1 MLVSTRTIRRKLREL
16 AEELPSFESAW
27 RAIYEMENYLTELEE
42 TTERPETFVR
52 RYSIEELK
60 ELEELKAKIENSK
73 QQAL

>member
-1 MLVSTRTIRRKLREL
+1 MLVSTRMIRRKLREL

-42 TTERPETFVR
+42 TTGRSVR

-60 ELEELKAKIENSK
+60 ELKELKAKIENSK
-73 QQAL
+73 QQSL